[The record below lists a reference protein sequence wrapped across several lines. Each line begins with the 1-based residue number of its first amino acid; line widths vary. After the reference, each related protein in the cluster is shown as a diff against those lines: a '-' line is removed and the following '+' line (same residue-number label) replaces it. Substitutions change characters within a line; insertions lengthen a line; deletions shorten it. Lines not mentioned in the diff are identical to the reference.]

1 MIARSLSAI
10 AREVGGRLV
19 GRRRGDTHV
28 VTDSRLAGPGA
39 LFVAL
44 AGERTDGRAFVGE
57 ALVRGA
63 AGVLVPEGV
72 AVPGSG
78 IVVASTGEALLRL
91 AAAER
96 SCSSA
101 PVVGITGANGKTS
114 TKDMAAVVLS
124 RKFRTHASP
133 GSFNNEI
140 GLPMTL
146 LGAVR

>member
-10 AREVGGRLV
+10 ARDVGGRLV
-19 GRRRGDTHV
+19 GPDAEITHV

-44 AGERTDGRAFVGE
+44 AGERTEGARFVGD

-63 AGVLVPEGV
+63 TGVLVPEGV

-78 IVVASTGEALLRL
+78 IVVASTGEALLKL

-96 SCSSA
+96 SYSSA
-101 PVVGITGANGKTS
+101 TVVGITGANGKTS

-124 RKFRTHASP
+124 RHT
-133 GSFNNEI
+133 GQ
-140 GLPMTL
+140 
-146 LGAVR
+146 GAKVRAR